1 MEAGKN
7 LCPHTQNW
15 QPSQREWQWWGRYQS
30 CQPSLRYYDRLVH
43 QQIVDNIS
51 FRAQES
57 FNFYHRIA
65 WNKTW
70 HHPRYETWWGTLL
83 WLMIMADF
91 SKAFSLT
98 PSNMQNLLR
107 KLSLLGFWKAYLKWT
122 INYLTGRRQ
131 LVRIDRMRYQT
142 YVELNLLYP
151 KDQRKDRTSTVP
163 WISDQNIWF
172 FIPLFRPD
180 PENFK

>member
-7 LCPHTQNW
+7 LSSYPKLTTK
-15 QPSQREWQWWGRYQS
+15 PTRVTMMRPISILPALS
-30 CQPSLRYYDRLVH
+30 KVLRQAIL
-43 QQIVDNIS
+43 DNIS

-131 LVRIDRMRYQT
+131 LVRIDRIRYQT

-151 KDQRKDRTSTVP
+151 KDQSWDRWYSIFTLIQVSP
-163 WISDQNIWF
+163 IC
-172 FIPLFRPD
+172 
-180 PENFK
+180 